1 MTTGR
6 INQVA
11 TNHEKLNP
19 FRREETALMFA
30 ICVCGISIASL
41 HQFRNCL
48 VPLLRSSVC
57 AQLETE
63 LKRRQKNGLFSTS
76 AVDWTT
82 ALSGASN
89 LCCLDGWSNH
99 WSIQLQKEYRSSRVG
114 RRSIRWKSKKRKAN
128 QWFANQA
135 FARCH
140 LEAEEL
146 QLERFYETEEKL
158 N

>member
-11 TNHEKLNP
+11 TNHKKWKP
-19 FRREETALMFA
+19 FRRVETALMFA

-76 AVDWTT
+76 AVIIT
-82 ALSGASN
+82 ALSGARN
-89 LCCLDGWSNH
+89 FCCLDGWSNH
-99 WSIQLQKEYRSSRVG
+99 WSIQLQREYRSSRVG
-114 RRSIRWKSKKRKAN
+114 WQSIRWKSKKRKAN

-140 LEAEEL
+140 LEAE
-146 QLERFYETEEKL
+146 
-158 N
+158 NCN